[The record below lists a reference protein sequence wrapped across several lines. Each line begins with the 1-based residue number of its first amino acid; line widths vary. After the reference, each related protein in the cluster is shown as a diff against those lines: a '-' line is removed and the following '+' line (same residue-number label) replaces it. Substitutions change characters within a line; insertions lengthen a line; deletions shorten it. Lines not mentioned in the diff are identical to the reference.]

1 MTDTPTKKQL
11 KEFGYLVGFGLP
23 ILIGWLIP
31 SLIGHGFRPW
41 TLWIGIPALILGF
54 VAPALLKQPYRAW
67 MALGHA
73 LGWVNSHIILGL
85 VFIVVLQ
92 PIAYVMRLFGH
103 DPLRRKKDNGG
114 KSYREERNS
123 LMTNF
128 TRIF

>member
-11 KEFGYLVGFGLP
+11 KEFGYLIGFGLP

-31 SLIGHGFRPW
+31 SLTGDGFRAW

-103 DPLRRKKDNGG
+103 DPLRRKKHNGG
-114 KSYREERNS
+114 ISYREERNS
-123 LMTNF
+123 LMTDF

>member
-11 KEFGYLVGFGLP
+11 KEFGYLIGFSLP

-31 SLIGHGFRPW
+31 LVTGDGFRAW
-41 TLWIGIPALILGF
+41 TLWIGIPGLILGF

-73 LGWVNSHIILGL
+73 LGWVNSHVILGL

-123 LMTNF
+123 LMTDF